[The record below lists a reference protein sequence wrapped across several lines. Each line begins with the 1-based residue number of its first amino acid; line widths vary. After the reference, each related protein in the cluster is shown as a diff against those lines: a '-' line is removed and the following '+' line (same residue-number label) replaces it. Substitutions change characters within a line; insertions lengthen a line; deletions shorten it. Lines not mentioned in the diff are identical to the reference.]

1 MPQLSDL
8 CQGLANDHGL
18 RALPSDL
25 ELVEL
30 LVTNVVSDVFHQEE
44 NYSFLLGQ
52 VLLFSNFCI
61 KCFGRKNELISDKN
75 MIVKNLQMFMKG
87 RMWKEKI

>member
-1 MPQLSDL
+1 MPQLCDL

-30 LVTNVVSDVFHQEE
+30 LVPNVVSDVFHQEE
-44 NYSFLLGQ
+44 NNSFLL
-52 VLLFSNFCI
+52 
-61 KCFGRKNELISDKN
+61 E
-75 MIVKNLQMFMKG
+75 QMFMNAECGKRKKYKSKIKDG
-87 RMWKEKI
+87 LEKDVKI

>member
-1 MPQLSDL
+1 
-8 CQGLANDHGL
+8 
-18 RALPSDL
+18 
-25 ELVEL
+25 VEL